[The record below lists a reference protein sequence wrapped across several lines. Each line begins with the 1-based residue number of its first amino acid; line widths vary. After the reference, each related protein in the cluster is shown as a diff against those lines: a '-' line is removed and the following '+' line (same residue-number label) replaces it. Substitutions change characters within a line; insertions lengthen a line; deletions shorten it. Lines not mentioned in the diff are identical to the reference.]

1 MDTLIGSTI
10 GGYLIK
16 QFIGSGG
23 MGTVYLAE
31 DPMIGQQ
38 VAIKVVRAEAGDLLE
53 AEKALERFKQEAR
66 AVASL
71 DHLHILPLY
80 RYGEEETEQGRRA
93 YMVMQYR
100 PEGSLWDWL
109 RRRSGQAAQQSLSR
123 APQLPLGLPS
133 AWPLSLSEAEDYL
146 HQAAS
151 ALQYAHDRGIVH
163 RDIKPANFLLR
174 VEAGPRVHL
183 LLSDFGLAKFFSFS
197 SATSHI
203 FGTPL
208 YMAPEQFG
216 GEAHPESDQY
226 ALAVML
232 YLLLTGRTP
241 FEGDPAQ
248 LMHQHLHREPP
259 PLRSVNPSLPEALEP
274 VFARALA
281 KAPQERY
288 PSVGAFATAFAHA
301 AHSRS
306 SSFALQ
312 PRLGLP
318 TKGEPGTSSDPAS
331 TLLLREPPQEVGGDL
346 RPVAEKIEQLK
357 LPRDGQP
364 LALGGPSGG
373 PPSPWSLQ
381 QRQEAASAPT
391 VFATAAMPGA
401 LSHPSQPGPPPP
413 SLPQPLPPTSRR
425 SRGSMTASSPSP
437 HLPGWLERFS
447 SGATLGRR
455 RALAVMAAGIVGV
468 GVLGTSLYLLL
479 NSRPAQALAVL
490 QGHQESVT
498 SLAWSPD
505 GAHLVSGSRDQ
516 TVRLWLA
523 SEARSLLTYSLQAT
537 PILAVAWSA
546 DGTLLA
552 SGGEN
557 HSVQV
562 WTTSGALQQ
571 TFNDLGGPVSALV
584 WTERRDV
591 LLAGTLDNGG
601 HELLLSGQ
609 TTRSL
614 LKAHIR
620 ALALA
625 PGGETLAVALDS
637 GLVVTFGLSSRRL
650 LQSYRRHRGAAL
662 SVAWSPDGTLLAS
675 GGADHQ
681 VVIWDSVSGVVQQ
694 RLSHPASVNGLAW
707 DPATSGRL
715 ATACSDERVRVWT
728 LASNGAPARATVYSG
743 HRGSVTAVAW
753 GRQGLASA
761 STDHTIILWNVT
773 GSP

>member
-1 MDTLIGSTI
+1 MDTLIGSVI
-10 GGYLIK
+10 GGYTIK
-16 QFIGSGG
+16 QLLGSGG

-38 VAIKVVRAEAGDLLE
+38 VAIKVVRAEASDFLE

-80 RYGEEETEQGRRA
+80 RYGEEETELGRRA

-109 RRRSGQAAQQSLSR
+109 RRRAGLASQQSLSR
-123 APQLPLGLPS
+123 VPQLPPGLPS
-133 AWPLSLSEAEDYL
+133 AWPLTLSEAEDYL
-146 HQAAS
+146 QQAAS

-174 VEAGPRVHL
+174 IEGGPRVHL

-216 GEAHPESDQY
+216 GEARPESDQY

-232 YLLLTGRTP
+232 YLLLTGHTP

-259 PLRSVNPSLPEALEP
+259 PLRSFNPALPEELEL

-281 KAPQERY
+281 KDPQERY
-288 PSVGAFATAFAHA
+288 PSVGAFAAAFAHA
-301 AHSRS
+301 AHSRPS
-306 SSFALQ
+306 PLQ

-318 TKGEPGTSSDPAS
+318 TKGGPVGEADAAG
-331 TLLLREPPQEVGGDL
+331 TLLLRESPDPAL
-346 RPVAEKIEQLK
+346 PATRLAAEKIEQLK
-357 LPRDGQP
+357 LPRGGQP
-364 LALGGPSGG
+364 LALGGLPGG
-373 PPSPWSLQ
+373 APSPQSLQ

-391 VFATAAMPGA
+391 VFAPSTLPASSPTPG
-401 LSHPSQPGPPPP
+401 SPPPV
-413 SLPQPLPPTSRR
+413 LPQPLAGASSRKKGQFRLPAPHQPVGPERRPGEKMSRR
-425 SRGSMTASSPSP
+425 RV
-437 HLPGWLERFS
+437 L
-447 SGATLGRR
+447 
-455 RALAVMAAGIVGV
+455 ALMAAGAVGAGIV
-468 GVLGTSLYLLL
+468 GTSLYLLL

-490 QGHQESVT
+490 QGHQDSVT

-516 TVRLWLA
+516 TARLWLA
-523 SEARSLLTYSLQAT
+523 SEARPVLTYSLQAT

-557 HSVQV
+557 HSVQI

-571 TFNDLGGPVSALV
+571 TFNDLGAPVSALA

-591 LLAGTLDNGG
+591 LLAGTLGNGG

-614 LKAHIR
+614 LKARIR

-625 PGGETLAVALDS
+625 PGGETLALALDS
-637 GLVVTFGLSSRRL
+637 GLVATLSLSSRRL
-650 LQSYRRHRGAAL
+650 LQSYHRHRGAAL
-662 SVAWSPDGTLLAS
+662 SVAWSPDGTQLAS

-681 VVIWDSVSGVVQQ
+681 VVIWDSVSGVVQEH
-694 RLSHPASVNGLAW
+694 LTHPAAVNGLAW
-707 DPATSGRL
+707 DPTTPGRL
-715 ATACSDERVRVWT
+715 ATACSDGRVRVWT
-728 LASNGAPARATVYSG
+728 LSSNGATVYSG
-743 HRGSVTAVAW
+743 HHGSVTAVAW
-753 GRQGLASA
+753 SQQGLASA
-761 STDHTIILWNVT
+761 STDHTVILWRVT
-773 GSP
+773 G

>member
-1 MDTLIGSTI
+1 MDTLIGSVI
-10 GGYLIK
+10 GGYTIK

-38 VAIKVVRAEAGDLLE
+38 VAIKVVRAEAGDFPE

-80 RYGEEETEQGRRA
+80 RYGEEETELGRRA

-109 RRRSGQAAQQSLSR
+109 RRRAGMASQQSLSQV
-123 APQLPLGLPS
+123 PPLPPGLPS
-133 AWPLSLSEAEDYL
+133 AWPLALSEAEDYL
-146 HQAAS
+146 QQAAS

-174 VEAGPRVHL
+174 IEAGPRVHL

-216 GEAHPESDQY
+216 GEARPESDQY

-259 PLRSVNPSLPEALEP
+259 PLRSFNPALPAELEP

-281 KAPQERY
+281 KSPQERY
-288 PSVGAFATAFAHA
+288 PSVGAFAAAFAHA
-301 AHSRS
+301 AHSRPS
-306 SSFALQ
+306 PLQ
-312 PRLGLP
+312 PLFGLP
-318 TKGEPGTSSDPAS
+318 TKGEPAGDTATAS
-331 TLLLREPPQEVGGDL
+331 TMLLREPPDSAL
-346 RPVAEKIEQLK
+346 PATRPAAEKIEQLK
-357 LPRDGQP
+357 LPRGGQP
-364 LALGGPSGG
+364 LALAGSPGAA
-373 PPSPWSLQ
+373 PPSLSLQ

-391 VFATAAMPGA
+391 VFAPSA
-401 LSHPSQPGPPPP
+401 LPATSPDFGQLSPPPP
-413 SLPQPLPPTSRR
+413 AQPQPLPGTAPGQRVQPPLRPPQPPARPEPGRGGKMSRR
-425 SRGSMTASSPSP
+425 S
-437 HLPGWLERFS
+437 
-447 SGATLGRR
+447 
-455 RALAVMAAGIVGV
+455 ALALIAAGVVGV
-468 GVLGTSLYLLL
+468 GAVGTGLYFFL
-479 NSRPAQALAVL
+479 NRRPAQALAVL
-490 QGHQESVT
+490 QGHQDSVT

-505 GAHLVSGSRDQ
+505 GTHLVSGSRDQ
-516 TVRLWLA
+516 TARLWLA
-523 SEARSLLTYSLQAT
+523 SEARALLTYNLQAT
-537 PILAVAWSA
+537 PILAVAWST

-571 TFNDLGGPVSALV
+571 TFSDLGAPVSALA

-591 LLAGTLDNGG
+591 LLAGTLGNGG

-614 LKAHIR
+614 LKARIR

-637 GLVVTFGLSSRRL
+637 GLVTTLSLSSRRL
-650 LQSYRRHRGAAL
+650 LQSYYRHRGAAL
-662 SVAWSPDGTLLAS
+662 SVAWSPDGTQLAS

-681 VVIWDSVSGVVQQ
+681 VVIWDSASGVVQE
-694 RLSHPASVNGLAW
+694 RLSHPAAVNGLAW
-707 DPATSGRL
+707 DPTTPGRL
-715 ATACSDERVRVWT
+715 ATACSDERVRIWT

-743 HRGSVTAVAW
+743 HHGSVTAVAW
-753 GRQGLASA
+753 SQQGLASA
-761 STDHTIILWNVT
+761 STDHTIILWRVT
-773 GSP
+773 GSS

>member
-1 MDTLIGSTI
+1 MDTLIGSVI
-10 GGYLIK
+10 GGYIIK

-38 VAIKVVRAEAGDLLE
+38 VAIKVVRAEAADFPD

-80 RYGEEETEQGRRA
+80 RYGEEETGQGRRA

-109 RRRSGQAAQQSLSR
+109 RRRSGLASQQSLSR
-123 APQLPLGLPS
+123 APQLPAGLPS
-133 AWPLSLSEAEDYL
+133 AWPLSLSEASDYL
-146 HQAAS
+146 QQAAS

-174 VEAGPRVHL
+174 IEAGPRVHL

-197 SATSHI
+197 LDTSHI

-216 GEAHPESDQY
+216 GEARPESDQY
-226 ALAVML
+226 ALAVMF

-248 LMHQHLHREPP
+248 LMHQHLNREPP
-259 PLRSVNPSLPEALEP
+259 PLRSFNPALPEALEE

-281 KAPQERY
+281 KSPQARY
-288 PSVGAFATAFAHA
+288 PSIAAFAAAFDHA
-301 AHSRS
+301 ARSRS
-306 SSFALQ
+306 SLLQ

-318 TKGEPGTSSDPAS
+318 TKSEPASDANPAS
-331 TLLLREPPQEVGGDL
+331 TLLLREAPEQTISST
-346 RPVAEKIEQLK
+346 RPAVERIEQLK
-357 LPRDGQP
+357 LPRSGQP
-364 LALGGPSGG
+364 LALGGFSGPEG
-373 PPSPWSLQ
+373 ASAPGNTQ
-381 QRQEAASAPT
+381 QRQAAASAPT
-391 VFATAAMPGA
+391 VFATSAVPPRSPD
-401 LSHPSQPGPPPP
+401 LWQPGPPPP
-413 SLPQPLPPTSRR
+413 SLPQPSSAGSRR
-425 SRGSMTASSPSP
+425 RMG
-437 HLPGWLERFS
+437 LPRLRSLQVPAWVERWPGKALS
-447 SGATLGRR
+447 RR
-455 RALAVMAAGIVGV
+455 RALALMAAGAIGV
-468 GVLGTSLYLLL
+468 GVMGASLYLLL
-479 NSRPAQALAVL
+479 NSRPSQALAVL
-490 QGHQESVT
+490 QGHQDSVT

-516 TVRLWLA
+516 TARLWLA
-523 SEARSLLTYSLQAT
+523 SEARSVLTYSLQAT

-557 HSVQV
+557 HSVQI

-571 TFNDLGGPVSALV
+571 TFNDLGAPVSALV

-591 LLAGTLDNGG
+591 LLAGTLGNGG
-601 HELLLSGQ
+601 HELLVNGR

-614 LKAHIR
+614 LKARIR

-625 PGGETLAVALDS
+625 PGGETLALALDS
-637 GLVVTFGLSSRRL
+637 GLVVTLSLSDRRL

-681 VVIWDSVSGVVQQ
+681 AVIWDSVSGVVQA
-694 RLSHPASVNGLAW
+694 RLSHPGPVNGLAW

-715 ATACSDERVRVWT
+715 ATACSDEHVRVWT
-728 LASNGAPARATVYSG
+728 LGSNGAAARATVYSG
-743 HRGSVTAVAW
+743 HHGSVTAVAW
-753 GRQGLASA
+753 GQQALASA
-761 STDHTIILWNVT
+761 STDHTVILWRVN
-773 GSP
+773 G

>member
-1 MDTLIGSTI
+1 MDTLIGSVI
-10 GGYLIK
+10 GGYIIK

-38 VAIKVVRAEAGDLLE
+38 VAIKVVRAEAGDLPD

-80 RYGEEETEQGRRA
+80 RYGEEETGQGRRA

-109 RRRSGQAAQQSLSR
+109 RRRSGQASQQSLSR
-123 APQLPLGLPS
+123 APQLPAGLPS
-133 AWPLSLSEAEDYL
+133 SWPLGLREAEDYL
-146 HQAAS
+146 QQAAS

-174 VEAGPRVHL
+174 IEGGPRVHL

-216 GEAHPESDQY
+216 GEARPESDQY
-226 ALAVML
+226 ALAVMF
-232 YLLLTGRTP
+232 YLLLAGRTP

-248 LMHQHLHREPP
+248 LMHQHLNREPP
-259 PLRSVNPSLPEALEP
+259 SLRAFNPALPQALDE

-281 KAPQERY
+281 KSPQSRY
-288 PSVGAFATAFAHA
+288 PSVAAFAAAFAHA
-301 AHSRS
+301 ARSRS
-306 SSFALQ
+306 SLLQ
-312 PRLGLP
+312 PRFGSP
-318 TKGEPGTSSDPAS
+318 TKSEPAS
-331 TLLLREPPQEVGGDL
+331 GADATRTLLLGESPDQTVSAGKPA
-346 RPVAEKIEQLK
+346 AEKIEQLR
-357 LPRDGQP
+357 LPRGGQP
-364 LALGGPSGG
+364 LALGNPLGGAASPSNT
-373 PPSPWSLQ
+373 Q
-381 QRQEAASAPT
+381 QRREAASAPT
-391 VFATAAMPGA
+391 VFATSAMPSSPPD
-401 LSHPSQPGPPPP
+401 LKQPGPPPP
-413 SLPQPLPPTSRR
+413 SLPQPLPGTARR
-425 SRGSMTASSPSP
+425 LAGLARLRSLQ
-437 HLPGWLERFS
+437 LPAWLEHFPGGEALS
-447 SGATLGRR
+447 RR
-455 RALAVMAAGIVGV
+455 RALALMGAGIVGL
-468 GVLGTSLYLLL
+468 GVIGTSLYFLL
-479 NSRPAQALAVL
+479 NSRPPQALAVL
-490 QGHQESVT
+490 EGHQDSVT

-516 TVRLWLA
+516 TARLWLA
-523 SEARSLLTYSLQAT
+523 SEARSVLTYSLQAT

-557 HSVQV
+557 HSVQI

-571 TFNDLGGPVSALV
+571 TFNDLGAPVSALA
-584 WTERRDV
+584 WTERRDA
-591 LLAGTLDNGG
+591 LLAGTLGNGA
-601 HELLLSGQ
+601 HELLVSGR

-625 PGGETLAVALDS
+625 PGGETLALALDS
-637 GLVVTFGLSSRRL
+637 GLVATFSLGDRRL
-650 LQSYRRHRGAAL
+650 QQSYRRHRGAAL
-662 SVAWSPDGTLLAS
+662 CVAWSPDGTQLAS

-681 VVIWDSVSGVVQQ
+681 VVIWDSVSGVVQE
-694 RLSHPASVNGLAW
+694 RLSHPAAVNGLAW
-707 DPATSGRL
+707 DPTTPGRL
-715 ATACSDERVRVWT
+715 ATACGDEHVRVWT
-728 LASNGAPARATVYSG
+728 LGSNGAPARATVYSG
-743 HRGSVTAVAW
+743 HHGSVTAVAW
-753 GRQGLASA
+753 GQQGLASA
-761 STDHTIILWNVT
+761 STDHTVILWRVS
-773 GSP
+773 G